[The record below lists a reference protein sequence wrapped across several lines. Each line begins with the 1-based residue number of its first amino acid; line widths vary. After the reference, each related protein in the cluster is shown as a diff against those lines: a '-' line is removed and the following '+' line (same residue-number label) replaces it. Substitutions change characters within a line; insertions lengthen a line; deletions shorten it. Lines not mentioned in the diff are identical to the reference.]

1 MTQTKYIFFKLAIAP
16 AFGYM
21 RKKFILKKAVF
32 ILEKVLKLLQ
42 KKSPDFKNRVV
53 PPDNFSKGCMP
64 NRKFHPAKI

>member
-42 KKSPDFKNRVV
+42 KKQ
-53 PPDNFSKGCMP
+53 
-64 NRKFHPAKI
+64 